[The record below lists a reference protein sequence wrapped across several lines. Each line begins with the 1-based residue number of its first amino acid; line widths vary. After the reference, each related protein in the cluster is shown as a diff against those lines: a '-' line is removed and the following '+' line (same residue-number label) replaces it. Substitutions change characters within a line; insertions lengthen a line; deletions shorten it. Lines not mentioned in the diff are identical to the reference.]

1 MPKKREIKKKIIED
15 LKKEISKTKVIIF
28 ADYYNLSVK
37 KMEELRKRLKKK
49 DGKYVVVKKN
59 FLRIALKE
67 IGLENIN
74 LEELKGGISL
84 AFHDQDEIL
93 PAKILNQFSKEHKE
107 LRIQGGI
114 LEKKFIDPAKITEL
128 AKLPEKE
135 ELIAKLIY
143 FIKTPLSGFL
153 RVLEGNLKSFVYL
166 LKVIK
171 KTT

>member
-15 LKKEISKTKVIIF
+15 LKKEISKAKIIIF
-28 ADYYNLSVK
+28 ADYYHLSVK
-37 KMEELRKRLKKK
+37 KMEELKKRLKKK

-59 FLRIALKE
+59 LLRIALKE

-114 LEKKFIDPAKITEL
+114 LEKKFIDPAEIAEL

-143 FIKTPLSGFL
+143 LAKVPLLGFL
-153 RVLEGNLKSFVYL
+153 RVLEGNLKSFIYL